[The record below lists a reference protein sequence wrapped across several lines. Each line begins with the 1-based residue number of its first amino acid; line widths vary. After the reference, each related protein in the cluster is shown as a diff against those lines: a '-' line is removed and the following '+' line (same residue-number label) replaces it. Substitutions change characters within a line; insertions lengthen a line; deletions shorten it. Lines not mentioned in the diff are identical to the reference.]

1 MHTLPHSKAIVTF
14 EQNILWIKFH
24 NGIDIEVSDMKDIY
38 RFALEKSENEPFC
51 VLFDTTGT
59 DMLREDVVEY
69 VSRNPDRVP
78 IKAKAYV
85 TGSADHQSKARLHV
99 AFDKPAI
106 RPGIFTNTK
115 EAAEWLQ
122 GFLQEED

>member
-1 MHTLPHSKAIVTF
+1 MYTLQHSKAIVTF

-24 NGIDIEVSDMKDIY
+24 QGIDIQVSDMQEIY
-38 RFALEKSENEPFC
+38 RFAMDKSENNPFC

-69 VSRNPDRVP
+69 VSRNPDKVP

-85 TGSADHQSKARLHV
+85 TITPDHQSKARLHM
-99 AFDKPAI
+99 AFDKPHI
-106 RPGIFTNTK
+106 KPGIFTNKK
-115 EAAEWLQ
+115 EAVAWLQ
-122 GFLQEED
+122 SFLKEE